1 MNFYGGEDQSIVDS
15 VITNGDDCISVVPSG
30 DPATALCV
38 NHPEQCRGGSLLV
51 HNVTCTGSHGLSIGR
66 VRGSRMIRSPQL
78 MGLTSLGLKV
88 AIPLYGILLLNAIL
102 WQDFLGLAYPCRR

>member
-51 HNVTCTGSHGLSIGR
+51 HNVTCKGGHGLSIGKNLNSIEIR
-66 VRGSRMIRSPQL
+66 FRSRKNSFEIR
-78 MGLTSLGLKV
+78 
-88 AIPLYGILLLNAIL
+88 ILISKSESRNLEISKSSEIL
-102 WQDFLGLAYPCRR
+102 DLS